1 MSILCGTWIILC
13 GRSCRQ
19 TEWRGSRF
27 SGTPTMPWKSMYKNS
42 FPGHLSKACCSPR
55 GENFPWQNAVLSL
68 PIPVGSVKEVGCI
81 WERLTADTLPYG
93 GKTPDNNL
101 SLTSK
106 SRLLVKNFEGDSQD
120 LFDLCCGRS
129 FPSVA
134 TADTAVFNCNIA
146 DLSLMVKLSLQ
157 HYYWFFLA
165 AQHISWP
172 PQLTVWLLCPAATS
186 ENRARLTLFFITQSW
201 ENREDPKGKSYQYNV
216 AVAFKVTWALNGSY
230 S

>member
-68 PIPVGSVKEVGCI
+68 PI
-81 WERLTADTLPYG
+81 
-93 GKTPDNNL
+93 
-101 SLTSK
+101 
-106 SRLLVKNFEGDSQD
+106 QD